1 MDTTKFS
8 HSLFYSKFRKT
19 WCMLTKCI
27 AMNPKNHWVNKFLL
41 LFFVFVIL
49 KVTDQIPSWK
59 KMKEAFSVKL
69 QTEKLCFCL
78 RWKLNKIQAAQIKNK
93 NVVFKHFH
101 QNIRGYLGPPL
112 GKYCILGR
120 VWPRWW
126 VTSWEVVTN
135 KFGLS

>member
-19 WCMLTKCI
+19 CCMLTKCI
-27 AMNPKNHWVNKFLL
+27 AMNPKNHSVNKFWL

-49 KVTDQIPSWK
+49 KVIDQIPSWK
-59 KMKEAFSVKL
+59 EMKEAFSVKL

-78 RWKLNKIQAAQIKNK
+78 SKTQAAQIKNE
-93 NVVFKHFH
+93 NVVFSNTF
-101 QNIRGYLGPPL
+101 IRMWGL
-112 GKYCILGR
+112 I
-120 VWPRWW
+120 W
-126 VTSWEVVTN
+126 TNDWENTAYWEESEQREVLAN